1 MSLRTRLG
9 LLLSLLTFLTATS
22 VGWFSYQSTADDLF
36 GELSKSLSS
45 AAQTL
50 KENQFLFADAT
61 SENPVLIDPLTIG
74 IYSDA
79 GRASLQGVRAQV
91 LDKQGRII
99 AITPVGGL
107 PLSGITERVAR
118 GGADSIEFSDGND
131 WRILSISTESGAI
144 EVGRSLSDVQLTL
157 QQLRQRLVA
166 VVLTAAMLTFIL
178 AVLATAGFL
187 RRMESMTS
195 QVTQIAETG
204 VLSEIAPSKGH
215 DEISR
220 LTRAF
225 NRMAERLA
233 LSRTTRE
240 RFIQDAGHEIKTPL
254 TSLTTNIQ
262 VLRAFKNLDEQ
273 QRDSLLA
280 DLEHEAKSLRV
291 LVDELLDASVDP
303 ESLENF
309 EKEPVDLNDLVLRI
323 TDRARRRYAREI
335 VEEVPGSD
343 LVVLG
348 SERLL
353 RRAIE
358 NIVDNAVKYSP
369 HSRPIE
375 IRLEQQGSSALIRV
389 LDQGPGLPADTSTV
403 FIRRWRGRSDVPG
416 SGLGLAIVRDV
427 IERHGG
433 SVEAANRPE
442 GGAEF
447 RLLLPVLGSEPA
459 QAVSKERV

>member
-1 MSLRTRLG
+1 MNLRTRLG

-22 VGWFSYQSTADDLF
+22 VGWFSYRSTADDLY
-36 GELSKSLSS
+36 GELSKSLSL

-50 KENQFLFADAT
+50 VENDYLFADAT
-61 SENPVLIDPLTIG
+61 AENPVLIDPLTIG
-74 IYSDA
+74 IYSDT
-79 GRASLQGVRAQV
+79 GRASLQNVRAQI
-91 LDKQGRII
+91 LDRKGRII

-118 GGADSIEFSDGND
+118 GGTSSIEFSDGD
-131 WRILSISTESGAI
+131 QWRIKTVSTPKGAV
-144 EVGRSLSDVQLTL
+144 EVGKSLADIHATL
-157 QQLRQRLVA
+157 DQLRKRLIA

-187 RRMESMTS
+187 RRIEGMTN
-195 QVTQIAETG
+195 QMAQIADTG
-204 VLSEIAPSKGH
+204 ILAEIAPSEGR

-220 LTRAF
+220 LARAF

-262 VLRAFKNLDEQ
+262 VLRAFRDLDQ
-273 QRDSLLA
+273 AQRDALLQ
-280 DLEHEAKSLRV
+280 DLEHEARSLRV
-291 LVDELLDASVDP
+291 LVEELLDASVDP
-303 ESLENF
+303 ESVDTF
-309 EKEPVDLNDLVLRI
+309 ERDHVDVRELVERI
-323 TDRARRRYAREI
+323 AERTQRRYAREI
-335 VEEVPGSD
+335 LATLPSD
-343 LVVLG
+343 EIMVLG

-358 NIVDNAVKYSP
+358 NVVDNAIKYSP
-369 HSRPIE
+369 HSQPIE
-375 IRLEQQGSSALIRV
+375 ILLEQHGEQALIRV
-389 LDQGPGLPADTSTV
+389 LDRGPGLPTDSSTV
-403 FIRRWRGRSDVPG
+403 FIRRWRGRADVPG
-416 SGLGLAIVRDV
+416 SGIGLSIVQDV

-433 SVEAANRPE
+433 SVEATNRLG

-447 RLLLPVLGSEPA
+447 RLLLPVVRSE
-459 QAVSKERV
+459 

>member
-22 VGWFSYQSTADDLF
+22 VGWFSYQSTADDLY
-36 GELSKSLSS
+36 GELSKALSS

-50 KENQFLFADAT
+50 KDNEFLFANAT
-61 SENPVLIDPLTIG
+61 AENPVLIDPLTIG

-107 PLSGITERVAR
+107 PLSGITERVAS
-118 GGADSIEFSDGND
+118 GGADAVEFSDGNE
-131 WRILSISTESGAI
+131 WRILSISTPRGAI
-144 EVGRSLSDVQLTL
+144 EVGRSLADVQLTL
-157 QQLRQRLVA
+157 TQLRQRLVA

-178 AVLATAGFL
+178 AVLATASFL
-187 RRMESMTS
+187 RRMEKMTA

-262 VLRAFKNLDEQ
+262 VLRTFKNLDDQ

-309 EKEPVDLNDLVLRI
+309 EREPVDINDLVMRI
-323 TDRARRRYAREI
+323 ADRARRRYAREI
-335 VEEVPGSD
+335 LEDVPAND
-343 LVVLG
+343 VVVMG

-358 NIVDNAVKYSP
+358 NVVDNAVKYSP

-375 IRLEQQGSSALIRV
+375 LRLEVEGESALVRI

-403 FIRRWRGRSDVPG
+403 FIRRWRGRADVPG

-433 SVEAANRPE
+433 SVEAVNRPE

-447 RLLLPVLGSEPA
+447 RLLLP
-459 QAVSKERV
+459 AVKPGA